1 MADKTTEQRLQELL
15 DREEAREAEA
25 KKAADA
31 AARAEAEANFVSK
44 ADLQV
49 ALDAFGAQIAK
60 QIGEEVAKAT
70 PIARP
75 EGAGRVGEVV
85 EVDERDENPVAYLV
99 KKSRTEEG
107 LSDED
112 KKLAWELTR
121 RAIMQ
126 GMAD

>member
-1 MADKTTEQRLQELL
+1 MSDKTTEQRLQELL

-25 KKAADA
+25 KKALEA

-44 ADLQV
+44 ADFQA
-49 ALDAFGAQIAK
+49 ALDAFGEQIASK
-60 QIGEEVAKAT
+60 IGDEVAKAL

-85 EVDERDENPVAYLV
+85 EVDERAENPVAYLV
-99 KKSRTEEG
+99 KKSRTDEG
-107 LSDED
+107 LDADD

-121 RAIMQ
+121 RAILQ
-126 GMAD
+126 GMAE